1 MRHAPYPM
9 TQRAPI
15 LTSPTS
21 VAFGAMTAE
30 GLTLG
35 LWLPLFSS
43 IGTPLAHFVSPLGTP
58 LALPEARNVVERHKE
73 TLAYPCLRML
83 MSLPSGSSHRNG
95 ARPRGSFVGPYSIT
109 SPVSRTRRST
119 SSR

>member
-43 IGTPLAHFVSPLGTP
+43 IGTLLAHFVPPLGTP
-58 LALPEARNVVERHKE
+58 LALPEARNVVERQKE
-73 TLAYPCLRML
+73 MLAYPCLVCPLCAAGSTGHCNTAR
-83 MSLPSGSSHRNG
+83 SLSAGVSKPKVF
-95 ARPRGSFVGPYSIT
+95 RG
-109 SPVSRTRRST
+109 R
-119 SSR
+119 

>member
-1 MRHAPYPM
+1 MRDALYPM

-30 GLTLG
+30 GSTLG

-43 IGTPLAHFVSPLGTP
+43 IGTPLAHFVFPPLGTP
-58 LALPEARNVVERHKE
+58 LALPEARNFVERQKE

-83 MSLPSGSSHRNG
+83 MSLPSGSL
-95 ARPRGSFVGPYSIT
+95 T
-109 SPVSRTRRST
+109 
-119 SSR
+119 